1 VRSADDLL
9 SALDG
14 APRAGGAPG
23 GGALLR
29 RRLWVPAVLLPVA
42 ETALLLAVGPH
53 GAAALGP
60 QITAPPPLDLLHD
73 LRWVA
78 TYHDSWL
85 SLGLELAAILALRSL
100 YAAWIVRR
108 AWRQGSGAA
117 PSLVGAAGRALV
129 FYATAS
135 ILLWPWVALL
145 FGGAI
150 SHLSYLYFAALPPAL
165 AVALVLHRGALS
177 RPGQPWWWRPTRR
190 TAAWEA
196 GSLAWLTAAGAL
208 ISSTPAPVALVAAA
222 VAGALNAR
230 ATEAIAAS
238 AGQASQARAR
248 RRRVQK
254 ALTPVAVAAIFAA
267 VVGGTGIGFAT
278 IRQGVPDLRRASIP
292 YRAVG
297 HPVLVASGFN
307 SRWGPPPA
315 LALPDGFVIWRYS
328 YRGLNPAGELLP
340 YTPADTQQ
348 SLLVSATRLGWQV
361 QALHRA
367 YGQPVT
373 LVAES
378 EGALVART
386 YLLRRYRPQTRAVD
400 RVVLLDMPQ
409 GQPHVSFPHPG
420 QDGWGVGTGWVLR
433 GLISLIGNLG
443 PLTASADAPFSRDLI
458 SRPRLLAALALAPPP
473 PGVQQ
478 VWVEA
483 LADAVTQPY
492 PHTRTLRGSNSPTIV
507 VPAPHGG
514 LIRNPAVQRIIAGV
528 LAGTALPDPQ
538 PAAALQHVLAAAAS
552 AWQVPSLPWHL
563 QHEPATG

>member
-1 VRSADDLL
+1 MRSADDLL

-14 APRAGGAPG
+14 APRVGGAPG

-42 ETALLLAVGPH
+42 ETALLLAVGPR

-60 QITAPPPLDLLHD
+60 QVTAPPPLDLLHD

-85 SLGLELAAILALRSL
+85 SLGLELAAVLALRSL
-100 YAAWIVRR
+100 YGAWIVRR
-108 AWRQGSGAA
+108 AWRQGSGSAW
-117 PSLVGAAGRALV
+117 SFVRAAGRALV

-135 ILLWPWVALL
+135 VLLWPWVALL

-150 SHLSYLYFAALPPAL
+150 SHLSYLYFAALPSAL

-177 RPGQPWWWRPTRR
+177 RPGQPWWWQPTRR

-196 GSLAWLTAAGAL
+196 GSLAWLTVAGAL
-208 ISSTPAPVALVAAA
+208 ISVAPAPVALVAAA

-230 ATEAIAAS
+230 AVEAIAAS
-238 AGQASQARAR
+238 AGEVRAGEVRAR
-248 RRRVQK
+248 RRRVRK

-297 HPVLVASGFN
+297 YPVLVASGFN

-315 LALPDGFVIWRYS
+315 LEVLHGFVIWRYS
-328 YRGLNPAGELLP
+328 YRGINPAGELLP

-348 SLLVSATRLGWQV
+348 SLLVSAARLGWQV
-361 QALHRA
+361 DALHRA

-378 EGALVART
+378 EGRWWQGRT
-386 YLLRRYRPQTRAVD
+386 CCAGIDPRPGRSIGWSCSTCPRAS
-400 RVVLLDMPQ
+400 RTCPSRAPASRA
-409 GQPHVSFPHPG
+409 G
-420 QDGWGVGTGWVLR
+420 GWGPA
-433 GLISLIGNLG
+433 G
-443 PLTASADAPFSRDLI
+443 PSA
-458 SRPRLLAALALAPPP
+458 
-473 PGVQQ
+473 
-478 VWVEA
+478 
-483 LADAVTQPY
+483 
-492 PHTRTLRGSNSPTIV
+492 GSF
-507 VPAPHGG
+507 
-514 LIRNPAVQRIIAGV
+514 R
-528 LAGTALPDPQ
+528 
-538 PAAALQHVLAAAAS
+538 
-552 AWQVPSLPWHL
+552 
-563 QHEPATG
+563 

>member
-1 VRSADDLL
+1 MRSGDDPL
-9 SALDG
+9 SAFDE
-14 APRAGGAPG
+14 APRVTGAAG

-29 RRLWVPAVLLPVA
+29 RRLWVPAVLAPVA
-42 ETALLLAVGPH
+42 ETALLLGVGPR

-85 SLGLELAAILALRSL
+85 SLGLELAAILGLRSL

-108 AWRQGSGAA
+108 AWRQGPGSAA
-117 PSLVGAAGRALV
+117 SFVLAAGRALV

-135 ILLWPWVALL
+135 VLLWPWIALL

-165 AVALVLHRGALS
+165 AVAVVLHRGALS
-177 RPGQPWWWRPTRR
+177 RPGQTWWWRPTRR

-196 GSLAWLTAAGAL
+196 GSLVWLTAAGAL

-230 ATEAIAAS
+230 AVEAIAAS
-238 AGQASQARAR
+238 AGQPRAPH
-248 RRRVQK
+248 RRVRGVV
-254 ALTPVAVAAIFAA
+254 TPVAVAAIFAI

-278 IRQGVPDLRRASIP
+278 IRQGDPDLRRAAIP
-292 YRAVG
+292 NRAVG

-307 SRWGPPPA
+307 STWGPPPT
-315 LALPDGFVIWRYS
+315 LDLPRGFVIWRYS
-328 YRGLNPAGELLP
+328 YRGINAAGELLP

-348 SLLVSATRLGWQV
+348 SLLVSAARLGWQV
-361 QALHRA
+361 DALHRA

-386 YLLRRYRPQTRAVD
+386 YLLRMYRPQTQAVD
-400 RVVLLDMPQ
+400 RVFVLDMPQ
-409 GQPHVSFPHPG
+409 GRPHVSFPRPG
-420 QDGWGVGTGWVLR
+420 EDGWGVGTGWVLR

-458 SRPRLLAALALAPPP
+458 GRPRLLATLALAPPP
-473 PGVQQ
+473 PGVHQ

-483 LADAVTQPY
+483 LADAVNQPY
-492 PHTRTLRGSNSPTIV
+492 PQTRTLRGSRSPTIV
-507 VPAPHGG
+507 VPAAHGG

-528 LAGTALPDPQ
+528 LAGTALPDAQ
-538 PAAALQHVLAAAAS
+538 PGAALQPVLAAAAS
-552 AWQVPSLPWHL
+552 AWQVPSLPWQL
-563 QHEPATG
+563 QHEPATE

>member
-1 VRSADDLL
+1 
-9 SALDG
+9 
-14 APRAGGAPG
+14 
-23 GGALLR
+23 
-29 RRLWVPAVLLPVA
+29 VLGPVA
-42 ETALLLAVGPH
+42 ETALLLAVGPR

-60 QITAPPPLDLLHD
+60 QITTPPPLDLLHD

-85 SLGLELAAILALRSL
+85 SLGLELAAVLALRSL

-108 AWRQGSGAA
+108 AWRQGPGPAGSF
-117 PSLVGAAGRALV
+117 VRAAGRALV

-135 ILLWPWVALL
+135 VLLWPWVALL

-165 AVALVLHRGALS
+165 AVAIVLHRGALS

-208 ISSTPAPVALVAAA
+208 ISSTPPPVALVAAA

-230 ATEAIAAS
+230 AVEVSAAS
-238 AGQASQARAR
+238 AGRVRTGEARTR
-248 RRRVQK
+248 HRRVRM
-254 ALTPVAVAAIFAA
+254 AVTPVAVAAIFAI

-278 IRQGVPDLRRASIP
+278 IRQGVPDLRRATVP
-292 YRAVG
+292 HRAVG

-315 LALPDGFVIWRYS
+315 LDLPRGFVIWRYS
-328 YRGLNPAGELLP
+328 YRGINASGELLP

-348 SLLVSATRLGWQV
+348 SLLVSAARLGGQV
-361 QALHRA
+361 EALHRA

-400 RVVLLDMPQ
+400 RVVVLDMPQ
-409 GQPHVSFPHPG
+409 GRPHVSFPRPG
-420 QDGWGVGTGWVLR
+420 QAGWGVGTGWVLR
-433 GLISLIGNLG
+433 GVISLIGNLG

-458 SRPRLLAALALAPPP
+458 SRPRLLAALAQAPPP

-492 PHTRTLRGSNSPTIV
+492 PRTHTLRGSNSPTIV
-507 VPAPHGG
+507 VPAAHGG

-528 LAGTALPDPQ
+528 LGGTALPDPR
-538 PAAALQHVLAAAAS
+538 PGAALQPVLAAAAG

>member
-1 VRSADDLL
+1 
-9 SALDG
+9 
-14 APRAGGAPG
+14 
-23 GGALLR
+23 
-29 RRLWVPAVLLPVA
+29 VLLPVA
-42 ETALLLAVGPH
+42 ETALLLAVGPR

-85 SLGLELAAILALRSL
+85 LLGLELAAVLALRSL
-100 YAAWIVRR
+100 SAAWIVGR
-108 AWRQGSGAA
+108 AWRQGSGSAW
-117 PSLVGAAGRALV
+117 SLVRAAGRALV

-196 GSLAWLTAAGAL
+196 GSLVWLTVAGAL
-208 ISSTPAPVALVAAA
+208 ISVAPAPVALVAAA

-230 ATEAIAAS
+230 AAEAIAAS
-238 AGQASQARAR
+238 AGEVRAGEVRAR
-248 RRRVQK
+248 RRRVRK

-315 LALPDGFVIWRYS
+315 LEVPHGFVTWRYS
-328 YRGLNPAGELLP
+328 YRGITPAGELLP
-340 YTPADTQQ
+340 YTPTDTQQ
-348 SLLVSATRLGWQV
+348 SLLASATTLESEV
-361 QALHRA
+361 DALHRA

-409 GQPHVSFPHPG
+409 GQPHVSFPRPG
-420 QDGWGVGTGWVLR
+420 QTGWGVGTGWALR
-433 GLISLIGNLG
+433 GLIALIGNLG

-458 SRPRLLAALALAPPP
+458 SRPRLLAALAVAPPP
-473 PGVQQ
+473 PGVRQ

-492 PHTRTLRGSNSPTIV
+492 PHTPTLRGGGSPTIV
-507 VPAPHGG
+507 VPATHGG
-514 LIRNPAVQRIIAGV
+514 LVHNPAVQRVIAGV

-538 PAAALQHVLAAAAS
+538 PAAALQPVLAAAVG

>member
-1 VRSADDLL
+1 MSASASKDRRPGASAPGVRSFRWTRETRM
-9 SALDG
+9 SSG
-14 APRAGGAPG
+14 PRRCVGGCRE
-23 GGALLR
+23 LR
-29 RRLWVPAVLLPVA
+29 RRPPERLGRCAKGRRSTRRRGAAPTAPLGPRGASAGCGDGPAAGGGTPRCGRPRPPDHRAAAAGPAARPPLGRHLPR
-42 ETALLLAVGPH
+42 LLAVARPGARGGP
-53 GAAALGP
+53 GP
-60 QITAPPPLDLLHD
+60 AEP
-73 LRWVA
+73 
-78 TYHDSWL
+78 
-85 SLGLELAAILALRSL
+85 
-100 YAAWIVRR
+100 VRR
-108 AWRQGSGAA
+108 LARP
-117 PSLVGAAGRALV
+117 PS
-129 FYATAS
+129 
-135 ILLWPWVALL
+135 
-145 FGGAI
+145 
-150 SHLSYLYFAALPPAL
+150 L

-196 GSLAWLTAAGAL
+196 GSLVWLTAAGAL
-208 ISSTPAPVALVAAA
+208 ISLAPAPAALVAAA

-230 ATEAIAAS
+230 AVEAIAAS
-238 AGQASQARAR
+238 AGEVRAGEVRAR
-248 RRRVQK
+248 RRRVRK
-254 ALTPVAVAAIFAA
+254 AVTPVAVAAIFAT

-315 LALPDGFVIWRYS
+315 LEVPHGFVTWRYS
-328 YRGLNPAGELLP
+328 YRGLTPAGELLP
-340 YTPADTQQ
+340 YTPTDTQQ
-348 SLLVSATRLGWQV
+348 SLLVSATTLESEV
-361 QALHRA
+361 DALHRA

-409 GQPHVSFPHPG
+409 GQPHVSFPRPG
-420 QDGWGVGTGWVLR
+420 QTGWGVGTGWALR

-492 PHTRTLRGSNSPTIV
+492 PQTRTLRGPSSPTIV

-514 LIRNPAVQRIIAGV
+514 LVHNPAVQRIIAGV

-538 PAAALQHVLAAAAS
+538 PAAALQPVLAAAAS
-552 AWQVPSLPWHL
+552 AWQV
-563 QHEPATG
+563 